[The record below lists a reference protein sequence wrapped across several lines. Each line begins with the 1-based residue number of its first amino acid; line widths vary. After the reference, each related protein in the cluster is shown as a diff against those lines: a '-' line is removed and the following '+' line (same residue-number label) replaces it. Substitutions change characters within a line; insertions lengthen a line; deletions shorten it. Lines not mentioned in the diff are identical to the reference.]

1 MVSDQKPAQAKGL
14 EGVVVASSALSLVE
28 GTVGRLS
35 YRGYNID
42 DLAEKSS
49 FEEVTYLLWYGELP
63 TAAQLKDFSGKLRAA
78 RKLPPLAE
86 QVLRVLPLEGEP
98 IDALRTVVSA
108 LALADA
114 DVDNTSREAVI
125 EKATRLAALF
135 PTIVAAYHRLRR
147 HQEPVAPR
155 EDLSHAANM
164 LYMLT
169 GTVPQDAQTNALNAY
184 LVLAAEHSLNASTF
198 AAMVTIS
205 AVSDYYSGIVTAIG
219 TLRGISHGRANEKA
233 MDMLMEIESPDNVES
248 FVDHALATKRRLMG
262 MGHRIYK
269 TRDPRAKHLA
279 HHAQNLAKIVND
291 TRWFDIANRLD
302 EMSASH
308 PYFAERKL
316 YPNVE
321 FYSAP
326 VLYGLGLDPDLMPA
340 AFACSRIAGWT
351 GHILEQLADNRI
363 IRPSADYNGPE
374 PRAYTPIADR
384 G

>member
-1 MVSDQKPAQAKGL
+1 VSDQKPVQAKGL
-14 EGVVVASSALSLVE
+14 EGVVVGESALSLVE
-28 GTVGRLS
+28 GDVGRLS

-42 DLAEKSS
+42 ELAQQSS

-63 TAAQLKDFSGKLRAA
+63 TAAQLAEFEGRLKAA
-78 RKLPPLAE
+78 REMPDLAL
-86 QVLRVLPLEGEP
+86 QVLRILPTTGAP
-98 IDALRTVVSA
+98 IDALRTVISA
-108 LALADA
+108 LALDDK
-114 DVDNTSREAVI
+114 DVDNTSREAI
-125 EKATRLAALF
+125 IAKGTRLAGMF
-135 PTIVAAYHRLRR
+135 PTIVAAYHRIR
-147 HQEPVAPR
+147 QGKEPIAPR
-155 EDLSHAANM
+155 QDLNHAANM

-169 GTVPQDAQTNALNAY
+169 GEAPRPELAEALDSY
-184 LVLAAEHSLNASTF
+184 LVLAAEHSLNASAF

-205 AVSDYYSGIVTAIG
+205 AVSDYYSAIVTAQG
-219 TLRGISHGRANEKA
+219 TLRGVSHGRANEKA
-233 MDMLMEIESPDNVES
+233 MEMLMEIESPDNVAS

-326 VLYGLGLDPDLMPA
+326 VLYGLGLAPDLMPA

-374 PRAYTPIADR
+374 PRAYANLADR